1 MKLENLIPEGEFKD
15 NNKKSIEF
23 SLVTRLLSEITGDCA
38 FFFLKPI
45 KADFK
50 KTVKEIIKRSPKAIV
65 CEDKTVFG
73 NTKIPIIEVKNARR
87 AYAYAM
93 SNSCG
98 ISYDGIT
105 FIGITGTNGKTSTA
119 TMLKTIF
126 EYAKYKVGFIGTGK
140 IISDNVSLSGSN
152 YSMTCPDP
160 EILYPSIARMKS
172 DGCKIIIMEVSSH
185 ALSLEK
191 TAPIPFW
198 GAAFTGLSP
207 EHLDFHG
214 DMENYFLEKEKLIAK
229 CDFAVINY
237 DDAYGKRLC
246 QKYKEKVIPCG
257 VIWQSTVS
265 ATDVENFGLDG
276 IEYILKSNFLTKIT
290 LSVPGIY
297 NVYNSML
304 AVSLCTRYGIAPC
317 VCKKALSTLTHI
329 DGRCEIIRDDITVVI
344 DYAHTP
350 FALKNLLKTV
360 KVNKI
365 SGQKITL
372 VFGCGG
378 DRDTSKRPEM
388 AKIAEYFCENV
399 IVTSDNPRSES
410 PQKIINDIVAGF
422 TKNSY
427 GVISDRRSA
436 ITYAIKSAFYGD
448 IVIIAGKGHEKYTC
462 DKAGYH
468 YFDEREIIDKA
479 LKERKGEC

>member
-1 MKLENLIPEGEFKD
+1 MKLENLLPESEFID

-23 SLVTRLLSEITGDCA
+23 SSVTRLLSEITGESA

-45 KADFK
+45 KSDSK
-50 KTVKEIIKRSPKAIV
+50 KTVKEIIKRAPKVIV
-65 CEDKTVFG
+65 CEDKTLFN
-73 NTKIPIIEVKNARR
+73 NTKIPTIEVKNARR

-93 SNSCG
+93 SNLCG
-98 ISYDGIT
+98 ISYEGMT
-105 FIGITGTNGKTSTA
+105 FIGVTGTNGKTSTA
-119 TMLKTIF
+119 SMLKAIF
-126 EYAKYKVGFIGTGK
+126 EYAEYKVGFIGTGK
-140 IISDNVSLSGSN
+140 ILSDNVSLADSN

-160 EILYPSIARMKS
+160 EILYPTISRMKS

-185 ALSLEK
+185 ALALEK

-229 CDFAVINY
+229 CDFAVVNY

-246 QKYKEKVIPCG
+246 KKYKDKVVPCG
-257 VIWQSTVS
+257 VIWQTAVS

-276 IEYILKSNFLTKIT
+276 VEYILKSDFLTKIT
-290 LSVPGIY
+290 LKVPGIY
-297 NVYNSML
+297 NVYNSMI
-304 AVSLCTRYGIAPC
+304 AVSICTRYGIAPC
-317 VCKKALSTLTHI
+317 ICKQALSALAHI

-360 KVNKI
+360 KTSKI
-365 SGQKITL
+365 MGQKITL

-410 PQKIINDIVAGF
+410 PQKIITDIVSGF
-422 TKNSY
+422 TKKSY
-427 GVISDRRSA
+427 GVISDRASA
-436 ITYAIKSAFYGD
+436 ITYAIKSAFDGD
-448 IVIIAGKGHEKYTC
+448 IVIIAGKGHEKYTY
-462 DKAGYH
+462 DKSGYH
-468 YFDEREIIDKA
+468 YFDEREIITKA
-479 LKERKGEC
+479 LKERKGEY